1 MRLYWDT
8 NTFIRMVET
17 GDMVGQQLGRLLT
30 RALGGRMSIVTSE
43 LTLAELLVEPLR
55 RQDDELLDVYRDLFN
70 AVGGI
75 DVALVDRQVLL
86 ATAQIRADHER
97 TKLPDAIHVA
107 TAELAACTHFVSADR
122 RLPARPLLRRISLD
136 VESLIILDEGEH

>member
-17 GDMVGQQLGRLLT
+17 GDIVGQQLGRLLT
-30 RALGGRMSIVTSE
+30 RALDGRASIVTSE

-55 RQDDELLDVYRDLFN
+55 RQDDELLDAYRDLFTAASRIDI
-70 AVGGI
+70 AV
-75 DVALVDRQVLL
+75 VDRPVPL
-86 ATAQIRADHER
+86 ATAQIRADHAP

-122 RLPARPLLRRISLD
+122 RLPPRPLLRRVSLD
-136 VESLIILDEGEH
+136 VESLTILAEDEY